1 MDYIK
6 LTIELTPAEAE
17 AFAQF
22 LKRAELDDFKRRA
35 INQDEAVLMK
45 EAASQIQEALA
56 DSGHAPR

>member
-1 MDYIK
+1 MTYTK

-22 LKRAELDDFKRRA
+22 LKRVQLDDFKRRA
-35 INQDEAVLMK
+35 VNEDEAVLMK
-45 EAASQIQEALA
+45 AAASQIQEALA